1 MPVKEAIMIEL
12 SEEQRQ
18 SVLQGKP
25 VRVAMPELGTDC
37 VVLRADVYERLRS
50 ILEEDDEPD
59 MRTVAVL
66 IERNMRE
73 DDADDPLLESY
84 Q

>member
-1 MPVKEAIMIEL
+1 MIEL

-18 SVLQGKP
+18 NVLQGKP
-25 VRVAMPELGTDC
+25 VRVSMPELGTDC

-50 ILEEDDEPD
+50 VLEGGDELD
-59 MRTVAVL
+59 MRTVASL
-66 IERNMRE
+66 IEHNMRE

>member
-1 MPVKEAIMIEL
+1 MIEL

-18 SVLQGKP
+18 NVLQGNP
-25 VRVAMPELGTDC
+25 VRLALPELGTDC

-50 ILEEDDEPD
+50 LLEESYEPD
-59 MRTVAVL
+59 MRTVALL
-66 IERNMRE
+66 IEHNMRE
-73 DDADDPLLESY
+73 DDANDPLLESY

>member
-1 MPVKEAIMIEL
+1 MIEL
-12 SEEQRQ
+12 TEEQRQ
-18 SVLQGKP
+18 NVLQGNP

-50 ILEEDDEPD
+50 VLEENDEPD
-59 MRTVAVL
+59 MRTVALL
-66 IERNMRE
+66 IEHNMRE

>member
-1 MPVKEAIMIEL
+1 MIEL

-18 SVLQGKP
+18 NVLQGKP

-37 VVLRADVYERLRS
+37 VVLRVDVYERLRS
-50 ILEEDDEPD
+50 VIEEDGEPD
-59 MRTVAVL
+59 MRTVALL
-66 IERNMRE
+66 IEHNMRE
-73 DDADDPLLESY
+73 DDANDPLLESY